1 MKNKIINTLKF
12 LAFFSLSAIIFW
24 YVFKNQE
31 IDSLMEEIQNTNLFW
46 IWVSLFLGILSH
58 FSRAMRW
65 NILIEPLGYKPKL
78 LNTFSAVMVM
88 YLANFAF
95 PRLGEITRVGIMK
108 KYEKIPFSELFG
120 TVFVERAVDMIFLLV
135 LLIVVAF
142 TQSSVLLQFAE
153 NNPAILSSFTNLLD
167 SKWFFIAIGFASVSI
182 LAIFITLRHKIAHLA
197 IYQKIKELILKFWA
211 GIKTITQLKRMWE
224 FIFHSIFIYAMY
236 FIMIYVAFFA
246 FDATKELGLLTGLTV
261 FVMAGLGM
269 VIPVPGGIGA
279 WHWLVTRT
287 LFIYGVTIEPFGNA
301 FALVVH
307 TSSSLML
314 IVVGFIGLIFLP
326 LYNKKKI
333 TV

>member
-1 MKNKIINTLKF
+1 MKDKIINVLKF
-12 LAFFSLSAIIFW
+12 SAFFLLSAVIFW

-31 IDSLMEEIQNTNLFW
+31 FDSLMLEIEQTNLFW

-58 FSRAMRW
+58 FSRAIRW
-65 NILIEPLGYKPKL
+65 NILIEPLGYKPKI

-95 PRLGEITRVGIMK
+95 PRLGEVTRVGIMK
-108 KYEKIPFSELFG
+108 KYEKIPFTQLFG
-120 TVFVERAVDMIFLLV
+120 TVFVERAVDMIFLIVLFIVV
-135 LLIVVAF
+135 LL
-142 TQSSVLLQFAE
+142 TQSSVLVQFVE
-153 NNPAILSSFTNLLD
+153 NNPSVLNNLTSFLD
-167 SKWFFIAIGFASVSI
+167 SKWFIIGFGIVFSV
-182 LAIFITLRHKIAHLA
+182 LFGAFFFLRHKIAHLS
-197 IYQKIKELILKFWA
+197 IYQKIKELVLKFWD
-211 GIKTITQLKRMWE
+211 GIKTISQLKRMWE

-236 FIMIYVAFFA
+236 FVMIYVAFFA
-246 FDATKELGLLTGLTV
+246 FETTKELGLLTGLTV

-287 LFIYGVTIEPFGNA
+287 LFIYGVTIEPNGNA

-326 LYNKKKI
+326 IYNKNR
-333 TV
+333 